1 MSGCRVILFS
11 WIPMTGDGVDAVDE
25 RTASTASAPCR
36 VARMRSYATGLPPR
50 WVWPTVREDV
60 LDLARGDRV
69 EVDVVS
75 ALGNDDDGLAL
86 ALVTVLY
93 RDARNQ

>member
-1 MSGCRVILFS
+1 
-11 WIPMTGDGVDAVDE
+11 MTGDGVDAVDE
-25 RTASTASAPCR
+25 DGLYGLGTLQGGKDAVVRDRVASALGVAEGGDTR
-36 VARMRSYATGLPPR
+36 VESE
-50 WVWPTVREDV
+50 TVREDV